1 MRKKKSRKTAGGNSA
16 AFKIKLRG
24 KDQTP
29 LSMTEIQQGLYDI
42 SRKLQPYGDYRA
54 KWATL
59 YLTVIDEDG
68 KEVLLDPKGEWE
80 LYPYKSAAD
89 EAGV

>member
-1 MRKKKSRKTAGGNSA
+1 MSTNITKHHRQAFEALSSGNYENFALLSCFVGGA
-16 AFKIKLRG
+16 L
-24 KDQTP
+24 
-29 LSMTEIQQGLYDI
+29 QGLYDI
-42 SRKLQPYGDYRA
+42 SRKLQPYGEYRA

-68 KEVLLDPKGEWE
+68 KEVLLDQKGEWE